1 MNEVDLYQKL
11 VKICGKKSVSK
22 DPELLETYSSDLSF
36 VKGKV
41 PKYIVWPSKTKLV
54 EELLKL
60 ANLDGLTLIPV
71 SSRSSIRYHGDV
83 LPQKNNSIIVN
94 LSKMSKI
101 IDINR
106 KNRVVM
112 IEPGVVFRQL
122 IPILQ
127 KQGLRLLHPLLP
139 RDNKSVLT
147 SALEREPIIIPRYQ
161 WDSSDPLLCTEVV
174 FGTGDLFRTGTA
186 AGPGSIKQQKK
197 SGQSQLNPMGP
208 TQFSPFR
215 ILQGAQGS
223 LGIVTWS
230 TLKLELMPSIQRVYH
245 LQSDNLEKLLEFQ
258 QKLLKYRLCDE
269 LFILNNL
276 NLACLVKKQVE
287 DINKLSK
294 SLKEWNLIYVISGR
308 GALAKDRIEYLKGDI
323 GDIKRE
329 LKLDEID
336 ETSPIDDN
344 EFFNI
349 INNSTTQPWR
359 MRFKGGFQ
367 DIFFISNFEKLYEFI
382 SLAKKLIP
390 NNLGIY
396 IQAMNQGTSYHCE
409 FDMFYNP
416 KDVNI
421 TSNIKDMF
429 IKATN
434 ELMSNGAFFNR
445 PYGLWGKEVYKYH
458 EKSTQVALKKVKKIF
473 DPKNVLNPGVLC
485 FDD

>member
-1 MNEVDLYQKL
+1 
-11 VKICGKKSVSK
+11 
-22 DPELLETYSSDLSF
+22 
-36 VKGKV
+36 
-41 PKYIVWPSKTKLV
+41 
-54 EELLKL
+54 
-60 ANLDGLTLIPV
+60 
-71 SSRSSIRYHGDV
+71 
-83 LPQKNNSIIVN
+83 
-94 LSKMSKI
+94 
-101 IDINR
+101 
-106 KNRVVM
+106 
-112 IEPGVVFRQL
+112 
-122 IPILQ
+122 
-127 KQGLRLLHPLLP
+127 
-139 RDNKSVLT
+139 
-147 SALEREPIIIPRYQ
+147 
-161 WDSSDPLLCTEVV
+161 
-174 FGTGDLFRTGTA
+174 
-186 AGPGSIKQQKK
+186 
-197 SGQSQLNPMGP
+197 
-208 TQFSPFR
+208 
-215 ILQGAQGS
+215 
-223 LGIVTWS
+223 
-230 TLKLELMPSIQRVYH
+230 MPSIQRVYH

-258 QKLLKYRLCDE
+258 QKLLKYRFCDE